1 MFYTIVQV
9 LLGIIYGLYLAFL
22 APASQRQKAHE
33 LIKQHAVVPTMQEK
47 PMLYQIQTSV
57 TEPTTQPTVAP
68 IILKDPKLTELAP
81 NAIPNQENPGANAE
95 HPNPTKLLHP
105 ERLDFQQNVK
115 ASSQKKTK
123 PTTNKRSVAKT
134 QTTAVV
140 PAFLTKMTVEQL
152 RSLCIERNIKWRN
165 ADGGK
170 HLTKIEMLERL
181 AA

>member
-33 LIKQHAVVPTMQEK
+33 SLKQHTVVPTMQEK
-47 PMLYQIQTSV
+47 AMLFQIETSV
-57 TEPTTQPTVAP
+57 TEPTTQPTLAP
-68 IILKDPKLTELAP
+68 DTLEDSKLTELAP
-81 NAIPNQENPGANAE
+81 NATETKENPAAIAT
-95 HPNPTKLLHP
+95 HPMPTKLLHP
-105 ERLDFQQNVK
+105 DGLDFQQNVK
-115 ASSQKKTK
+115 ASQRKKTK
-123 PTTNKRSVAKT
+123 PIQNKQPVAVA
-134 QTTAVV
+134 QAGQAVPV
-140 PAFLTKMTVEQL
+140 EISKMTVAQL

-170 HLTKIEMLERL
+170 HLTKKEMLLRL